1 MPDARARLEQAA
13 FPAFS
18 ILPAV
23 APDTVASPSHREAM
37 HA

>member
-13 FPAFS
+13 VP
-18 ILPAV
+18 ILTAV
-23 APDTVASPSHREAM
+23 TPDTVASPSHREAR